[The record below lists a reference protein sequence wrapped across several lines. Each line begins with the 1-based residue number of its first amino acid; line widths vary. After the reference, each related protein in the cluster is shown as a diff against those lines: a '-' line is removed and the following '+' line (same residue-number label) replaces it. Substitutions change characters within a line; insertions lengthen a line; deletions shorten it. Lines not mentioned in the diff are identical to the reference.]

1 MSTPGQTRSAG
12 YSTFPFRNPP
22 FTSFILNAFLSS
34 GNILKPSLDL
44 VLFTS
49 QLSRSLGVRGTILL
63 FLNYYG
69 TVAILRAVTPAFGR
83 MAAIEARLE
92 GEYRAGMGRVG
103 REAEEVAFYDGGK
116 RERDILTNAYMRL
129 IKHVNSIY
137 KVCLYLSFCM
147 NWR

>member
-1 MSTPGQTRSAG
+1 LLSTIHLQRV
-12 YSTFPFRNPP
+12 
-22 FTSFILNAFLSS
+22 LSS

-49 QLSRSLGVRGTILL
+49 QLSRSLGVRGTLLL

-137 KVCLYLSFCM
+137 KVCFLFLIELDLTRYECRFESLMSGQKTT
-147 NWR
+147 